1 MGISFWRCFFEECQI
16 RNVFRGYFF
25 EGGGKGDPFRGYFF
39 DEEVKRNVFRGY
51 FFEGRAKGNHFPGH
65 FLEGEGKV
73 VCFLNGLIT
82 EQFTNNENGEED
94 KCRQTIGQG
103 GRDL

>member
-1 MGISFWRCFFEECQI
+1 M
-16 RNVFRGYFF
+16 NPFRGYFF
-25 EGGGKGDPFRGYFF
+25 EGEIKGSSFLGCFF
-39 DEEVKRNVFRGY
+39 EDRAKRNPFQGY
-51 FFEGRAKGNHFPGH
+51 FFEGYSRAKLLPGY
-65 FLEGEGKV
+65 FLGGGRKV
-73 VCFLNGLIT
+73 VYFLNGLIT